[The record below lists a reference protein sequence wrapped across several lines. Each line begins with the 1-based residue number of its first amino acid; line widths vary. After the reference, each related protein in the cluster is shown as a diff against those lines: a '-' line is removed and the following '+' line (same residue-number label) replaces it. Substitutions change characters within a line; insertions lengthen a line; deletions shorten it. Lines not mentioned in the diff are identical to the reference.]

1 MKKFLRI
8 LALALALVSVLA
20 SLCACGSAIDRAV
33 KNADE
38 VIEAKKQ
45 GTQKNEY
52 SSELIYYEDK
62 DFYEYVISV
71 EIGQS
76 TDNPDTLTYNLQLNI
91 KGYFDDFENLDVV
104 VRYYISGVA
113 YREYRNWKL
122 VD

>member
-1 MKKFLRI
+1 MKKILRI
-8 LALALALVSVLA
+8 LALALAIVSMLTT
-20 SLCACGSAIDRAV
+20 LCSCGTKLDRAV
-33 KNADE
+33 KDADE

-76 TDNPDTLTYNLQLNI
+76 TDNPDSLTYNLELNI

-104 VRYYISGVA
+104 VRYYISGVP